1 MSIKQSFVDIGNLYK
16 NFLHWNISKISIFIF
31 SLLLAIAITIP
42 VVLLGGVI
50 CWILGVDWV
59 GYVLLFLNG
68 TLQTS
73 QVFSGEFFIFGFFA
87 FIGVITFFLSLAF
100 GKIMYFDLNLHYLE
114 NKKAEYIKTKFFRP
128 KLFLKFFSISAYGF
142 LYLLIPFAIALI
154 WSGIILAFNGGVNNV
169 WVALTN
175 GSQALA
181 ISFLLVAIVSICIF
195 VYLSYR
201 LYFSYIGLI
210 DETKYSELQ
219 PAKTYVKDSLEITK
233 WWKKPMKLVVT
244 LFLFALIVAPYT
256 FVTQAFENTF
266 NDMSN
271 YEKYQLMWEETKL
284 QVIQQNPYFQ
294 GVIQQYKD
302 VSMVDLQR
310 NIAVYNYLLIF
321 MSVIGFLLIQ
331 WVTEMIMVSHY
342 KQIQNKN
349 NID

>member
-87 FIGVITFFLSLAF
+87 FIGVITFFLSLAY

-154 WSGIILAFNGGVNNV
+154 
-169 WVALTN
+169 
-175 GSQALA
+175 
-181 ISFLLVAIVSICIF
+181 
-195 VYLSYR
+195 
-201 LYFSYIGLI
+201 
-210 DETKYSELQ
+210 
-219 PAKTYVKDSLEITK
+219 
-233 WWKKPMKLVVT
+233 
-244 LFLFALIVAPYT
+244 
-256 FVTQAFENTF
+256 
-266 NDMSN
+266 
-271 YEKYQLMWEETKL
+271 
-284 QVIQQNPYFQ
+284 
-294 GVIQQYKD
+294 
-302 VSMVDLQR
+302 
-310 NIAVYNYLLIF
+310 
-321 MSVIGFLLIQ
+321 
-331 WVTEMIMVSHY
+331 
-342 KQIQNKN
+342 
-349 NID
+349 